1 MSYCNGIYGEKEQ
14 VCFSVKIGFCLEN
27 IISLTVGNKNMK
39 ECYYKKPKK
48 IYMQEFAGGAAD

>member
-1 MSYCNGIYGEKEQ
+1 MVKKNKF
-14 VCFSVKIGFCLEN
+14 CFSVKIGFCLEN
-27 IISLTVGNKNMK
+27 ISLTVGNKNMK